1 MLSTQMFLVCHKAC
15 IKTHQMMVQL
25 PDETRDSKMTENA
38 DRLTRRRKLRNIIVS
53 FIVTSVFV
61 VVLFVAAGSIR
72 WLWAWILAFIM
83 LLSNIV
89 SILLLDPALIEERT
103 GMKRGYEKKD
113 VPFAF
118 IIGRF
123 GPLAILIVSGLD
135 FRFGWSSSLP
145 AVYAIAGLILLLVGY
160 VPVFWA
166 MYENRFFSGVVRIQ
180 EERGHHVIN
189 TGPYHF
195 IRHPGYLGSVIYL
208 LALPFVLMS
217 YWALVPAILTIIMI
231 VVRIV
236 MEEDTLKRELAGYV
250 DYMQQVRFRLVPGIW

>member
-1 MLSTQMFLVCHKAC
+1 
-15 IKTHQMMVQL
+15 
-25 PDETRDSKMTENA
+25 MTENV
-38 DRLTRRRKLRNIIVS
+38 DRLTRKRKLRNIIVS
-53 FIVTSVFV
+53 FLVTSVFII
-61 VVLFVAAGSIR
+61 VLFVAAGSIH
-72 WLWAWILAFIM
+72 WLWAWILALVK
-83 LLSNIV
+83 LLGNVV

-103 GMKRGYEKKD
+103 GVKKGYEKRD

-135 FRFGWSSSLP
+135 FRFGWSSPLP
-145 AVYAIAGLILLLVGY
+145 SVYAISGLLFLLIGY

-180 EERGHHVIN
+180 EERGHRVVN
-189 TGPYHF
+189 TGPYSY

-217 YWALVPAILTIIMI
+217 YWALIPSALTIII
-231 VVRIV
+231 IIVRII
-236 MEEDTLKRELAGYV
+236 MEENTLKRELTGY
-250 DYMQQVRFRLVPGIW
+250 DAYIQQVRFRLVPGIW